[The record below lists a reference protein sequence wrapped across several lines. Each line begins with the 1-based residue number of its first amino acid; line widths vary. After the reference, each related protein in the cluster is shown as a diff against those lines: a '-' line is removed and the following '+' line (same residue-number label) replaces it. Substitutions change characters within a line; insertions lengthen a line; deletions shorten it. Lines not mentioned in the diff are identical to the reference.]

1 MKFIQLGYQ
10 QMITTHNTKY
20 QYIRFYDG
28 REIFAMVREIDNKL
42 ELHFPMSILCKPAVT
57 GGITIHLGPDVP
69 FTNDDK
75 VLVDREDIV
84 VRTSISD
91 QFVEFYDEAC
101 SAWLDIRDNQKIN
114 IKSQKEDIDIQKK
127 EIAKAIGNR
136 VKALTHKFEDDGFW
150 EDELFEEEYEQI
162 QSDLPTKDDI
172 IH

>member
-1 MKFIQLGYQ
+1 
-10 QMITTHNTKY
+10 MITTHNTKY

-84 VRTSISD
+84 VASNAMQIATDIGRYDFAVQSGKIFYYNNVILDTKSFPI
-91 QFVEFYDEAC
+91 VEVYA
-101 SAWLDIRDNQKIN
+101 RPR
-114 IKSQKEDIDIQKK
+114 KSQD
-127 EIAKAIGNR
+127 
-136 VKALTHKFEDDGFW
+136 LTF
-150 EDELFEEEYEQI
+150 LFF
-162 QSDLPTKDDI
+162 
-172 IH
+172 